1 MSRRFPRQNATMP
14 DVPIYVAAITA
25 AAAVAGATVPAIT
38 ILIRD
43 VRQAERDRRER
54 STEAGRQACLDLL
67 RAAGEL
73 RMRVANAADY
83 HGNEMATRL
92 AEIRECDAAT
102 QLHAVSVALLALEK
116 LTEPAAQLADAA
128 GQLVAVAERNTNI
141 DRGVMVPRP
150 EFTELDEELRAFRRT
165 VVANAAEQATAAG

>member
-1 MSRRFPRQNATMP
+1 MP
-14 DVPIYVAAITA
+14 DVPLYVAAITA
-25 AAAVAGATVPAIT
+25 AAGVAGAAIPAIAV
-38 ILIRD
+38 IIRD

-54 STEAGRQACLDLL
+54 RAEAKRQACLDLL

-73 RMRVANAADY
+73 RTRVANAAEY
-83 HGNEMATRL
+83 HGPEMGSLL
-92 AEIRECDAAT
+92 AGIRECEAAVR
-102 QLHAVSVALLALEK
+102 LHAVSVALLAPEK

-128 GQLVAVAERNTNI
+128 GRLVAVTERNTNI

-150 EFTELDEELRAFRRT
+150 EFTGLDEKLTAFRRT